1 LKITSYFIKP
11 GNLPGLLIFVETY
24 LSLWE
29 RWHIPTVTEFVM
41 GKMEVAN
48 KCKKSNKRMNN
59 TPLLRLIS
67 VIATAYFIYYLYWR
81 ATSTL
86 NLDVL
91 LFSLL
96 LLAAEAFGVI
106 NYLLFAWVT
115 LDVSHPP
122 TPGKPKP
129 GTKVDIFVPTYNE
142 ELEILDATLIGC
154 CRITCP
160 HTTYVLDDGKRE
172 EVRQLA
178 ELLNCQYLTRPDNKH
193 AKAGNLNH
201 ALEKTQ
207 GEFIVILDADVVPQ
221 PDFLDRSL
229 GYFKDERLAFIQ
241 MPQEFYNKDSI
252 QHEQEEQSWH
262 EQTLFYRVIQPGKNR
277 TNSAFWCGSPS
288 IVRRSALEDVGGVAT
303 ETITEDIHTSVRL
316 HARGWRSLFLNEV
329 LAYGVAPQ
337 TITAFLLQ
345 RLRWAQGT
353 MQLYR
358 SHESPLWIPG
368 LTLRQRLSY
377 SLSFL
382 AYFEAFQKLL
392 LISTPT
398 IIILLGIFPMQV
410 NGYIF
415 FLHWIPYFI
424 FTILANRIS
433 GRGYFRYFQTEKFN
447 LLKMVTF
454 LQSFLILLWPKPL
467 KFKVTPKSV
476 EDSVY
481 QHERQKMRVFI
492 AILGIITGIVL
503 FGIIKLLTGNGGN
516 LEPDHFIVAIFWATF
531 NGVMIFLGIR
541 DVLTKRHERKQYRFQ
556 VRQTAEIYDRVDN
569 SVFSNAQLL
578 DLSISGAGLL
588 IDNEIRL
595 EGNDL
600 LLHFDTPHHS
610 CILLPIDQVFYHRST
625 PDGKVHVGVSFA
637 QIDAIYREHLIEF
650 LFITMPGQLPDRG
663 YEKREPEQVIEPQVA
678 FPICESRFE
687 TWMQKPNEYLFHQD

>member
-1 LKITSYFIKP
+1 MGTAKI
-11 GNLPGLLIFVETY
+11 
-24 LSLWE
+24 
-29 RWHIPTVTEFVM
+29 R
-41 GKMEVAN
+41 N
-48 KCKKSNKRMNN
+48 KIKSNKKMHN
-59 TPLLRLIS
+59 PHLLRLFS
-67 VIATAYFIYYLYWR
+67 VIANAYFIYYLYWR

-86 NLDVL
+86 NPDVL
-91 LFSLL
+91 LFSWL

-122 TPGKPKP
+122 APGNPKK
-129 GTKVDIFVPTYNE
+129 GIKVDIFVPTYNE
-142 ELEILDATLIGC
+142 ELEILESTLIGC
-154 CRITCP
+154 SRITYP
-160 HTTYVLDDGKRE
+160 HITYVLDDGRRE
-172 EVRQLA
+172 EVRQLTKR
-178 ELLNCQYLTRPDNKH
+178 LGCQYLTRPDNRH
-193 AKAGNLNH
+193 AKAGNINH
-201 ALEKTQ
+201 ALENTQ
-207 GEFIVILDADVVPQ
+207 GEFIVIFDADVVPQ

-229 GYFKDERLAFIQ
+229 VYFDDERLAFIQ
-241 MPQEFYNKDSI
+241 MPQEFYNNDSI
-252 QHEQEEQSWH
+252 QHDQEKHSWH

-288 IVRRSALEDVGGVAT
+288 IVRRSAFEDVGGVAT

-316 HARGWRSLFLNEV
+316 HARGWKSLFLNEV

-368 LTLRQRLSY
+368 FTRRQRLSY
-377 SLSFL
+377 FLSFL

-398 IIILLGIFPMQV
+398 IIILFEIFPMQV

-415 FLHWIPYFI
+415 FLYWIPYFV
-424 FTILANRIS
+424 FTIIANRIS
-433 GRGYFRYFQTEKFN
+433 GRGYYRYFQTEKFN

-454 LQSFLILLWPKPL
+454 LQSFIILLWPKPL
-467 KFKVTPKSV
+467 KFIVTPKTV

-503 FGIIKLLTGNGGN
+503 FGIIKLLTGYGGK

-531 NGVMIFLGIR
+531 NGVMVFLGIR

-556 VRQTAEIYDRVDN
+556 VRQTADIYDRVDN

-610 CILLPIDQVFYHRST
+610 CILLPIDQVFYYRST
-625 PDGKVHVGVSFA
+625 PDGKIHVGVSFA
-637 QIDAIYREHLIEF
+637 EMEAIYRERLFEF
-650 LFITMPGQLPDRG
+650 LFVTLPGNLPNRG
-663 YEKREPEQVIEPQVA
+663 YEKSYQRQVIEPEAGHQIME
-678 FPICESRFE
+678 PRFDAL
-687 TWMQKPNEYLFHQD
+687 KLVSGGYLFHRE